1 MAHSVENS
9 YCFLPAT
16 DLFAME
22 RPIPTGHK
30 IEAGHGADP
39 PQPGAARRKLAVIL
53 SADVKEFGRRMEAD
67 EEGTLRTLL
76 AYRAM
81 MDQFIVRHGGRIVG
95 TAGDSVLAEFSS
107 PVEAARCAS
116 EIQDEL
122 AKRNSSIPRDRRLE
136 FRVGINLG
144 DVIVEGTDLFGDG
157 VNVAAR
163 LQALAEAGGILVSG
177 GVYDQIKSKLPFGY
191 DFLGEQKV
199 KNLTEPVR
207 IYRVHQDPARSRRA
221 TRAGWRRWRSLAV
234 VVLIALA
241 AGVAIWRA
249 DPSLAPRL
257 LGPIASSGPLR
268 TPAQASIA
276 VLPFADQSSG
286 QSNEYFSDGI
296 SEDLVSALGRFS
308 NVSIA
313 SWSAVAR
320 YKGAVVSPA
329 QLQRELGVRYVV
341 DGNVRRA
348 GSRVRVTVR
357 LSETENGTLL
367 WSQQYDE
374 PVDDIFTLQDR
385 IVRHIVSAMSIRVTY
400 LEQERALA
408 KTTKN
413 LSAYDEY
420 LRGRQVFRETTNS
433 ANLRSRGFFEKAIE
447 LDPNYADAIAMLA
460 WTYSKAADLGWTER
474 PHKAL
479 EQAHD
484 LAQAALRLNPSNE
497 LAHVLLAVNYTYRR
511 QFDLALSELQHA
523 AKANPNYGGE
533 NYADRG
539 WVLLLAGRSGEAISV
554 LEDALRVDPH
564 PVPGAF
570 FTLGL
575 AYYLNER
582 YGDAVAILEAAIGRH
597 PQHRSLYVALA
608 ASYGETERLDH
619 AKRVAANLRSL
630 DPFFEVDR
638 FGEAFRDPADRKR
651 IQDGLRK
658 AGL

>member
-1 MAHSVENS
+1 MA
-9 YCFLPAT
+9 
-16 DLFAME
+16 
-22 RPIPTGHK
+22 RIPRK
-30 IEAGHGADP
+30 S
-39 PQPGAARRKLAVIL
+39 GAARRKLAVIL

-107 PVEAARCAS
+107 PVEAARCAC

-122 AKRNSSIPRDRRLE
+122 AKRNSSIPRDRQLE

-144 DVIVEGTDLFGDG
+144 DVIAEGNDLFGDG
-157 VNVAAR
+157 VNLAAR
-163 LQALAEAGGILVSG
+163 LQALADPGGILVSG
-177 GVYDQIKSKLPFGY
+177 GVYDQIKTKLPFGY

-207 IYRVHQDPARSRRA
+207 IYRVHQDPARRRRA
-221 TRAGWRRWRSLAV
+221 TGAGWRRWRGLAV
-234 VVLIALA
+234 VVLIVLA
-241 AGVAIWRA
+241 AGLAIWRA

-257 LGPIASSGPLR
+257 LALIAPSGPLR
-268 TPAQASIA
+268 TSAQASIA

-296 SEDLVSALGRFS
+296 SEDLVTALGRFS
-308 NVSIA
+308 NVSVA

-320 YKGAVVSPA
+320 YKGVVVSPA

-367 WSQQYDE
+367 WSEQYDE
-374 PVDDIFTLQDR
+374 PVDDIFALQDR
-385 IVRHIVSAMSIRVTY
+385 IVRRIVSAMAIRVTY
-400 LEQERALA
+400 REQERASA

-420 LRGRQVFRETTNS
+420 LRGRQVFRRLTLS
-433 ANLRSRGFFEKAIE
+433 ANLQSRGFFEKAIE
-447 LDPNYADAIAMLA
+447 LDPNYADALAMLA

-474 PHKAL
+474 PHKAF
-479 EQAHD
+479 ERAHD
-484 LAQAALRLNPSNE
+484 LAQAALRVNPSNE
-497 LAHVLLAVNYTYRR
+497 LAHVLLAVNYTYHRE
-511 QFDLALSELQHA
+511 FDLALSELQHA
-523 AKANPNYGGE
+523 AKANPNYGGDSSE
-533 NYADRG
+533 RG

-554 LEDALRVDPH
+554 LEDAVRFDPH
-564 PVPGAF
+564 PMPNVPF
-570 FTLGL
+570 LLGL

-582 YGDAVAILEAAIGRH
+582 YSDAIAILEAAIGRH

-608 ASYGETERLDH
+608 ASYGETGRLDH
-619 AKRVAANLRSL
+619 AKRAAANLRSL
-630 DPFFEVDR
+630 DPFFEVDQ

>member
-1 MAHSVENS
+1 MPTAHE
-9 YCFLPAT
+9 
-16 DLFAME
+16 
-22 RPIPTGHK
+22 
-30 IEAGHGADP
+30 IEAGHGANP
-39 PQPGAARRKLAVIL
+39 PESGAARRKLTVIL
-53 SADVKEFGRRMEAD
+53 SADVKGFGRRMEAD

-107 PVEAARCAS
+107 PVEAARCAC

-144 DVIVEGTDLFGDG
+144 DVIAEGNDLFGDG
-157 VNVAAR
+157 VNLAAR
-163 LQALAEAGGILVSG
+163 LQALADPGGILVSG
-177 GVYDQIKSKLPFGY
+177 GVYDQIKTKLPFGY

-207 IYRVHQDPARSRRA
+207 IYRVHQDPARRRRA
-221 TRAGWRRWRSLAV
+221 TGAGWRRWRSFTV
-234 VVLIALA
+234 VVLIVLA
-241 AGVAIWRA
+241 AGLAVWRTA
-249 DPSLAPRL
+249 PSLAPQL
-257 LGPIASSGPLR
+257 LGLIASSGPLR
-268 TPAQASIA
+268 TSAQASIA

-296 SEDLVSALGRFS
+296 SEDLVTALGRFS
-308 NVSIA
+308 NVSVA

-320 YKGAVVSPA
+320 YKGVVVSPA

-341 DGNVRRA
+341 DGNVRRV

-367 WSQQYDE
+367 WSEQYDE
-374 PVDDIFTLQDR
+374 PVDDIFALQDR
-385 IVRHIVSAMSIRVTY
+385 IVRRIVSAMAVRVTY
-400 LEQERALA
+400 LEQERASA

-420 LRGRQVFRETTNS
+420 LRGRQVFRQFTLS

-447 LDPNYADAIAMLA
+447 LDPNYADALAMLA
-460 WTYSKAADLGWTER
+460 WTYCKAADLGWTER

-497 LAHVLLAVNYTYRR
+497 LAHVLLAVVYAYRR

-523 AKANPNYGGE
+523 AKANPNYGGNSE
-533 NYADRG
+533 RG

-554 LEDALRVDPH
+554 LEDVLRFDPH
-564 PVPGAF
+564 PVPTVF
-570 FTLGL
+570 FSLGL

-582 YGDAVAILEAAIGRH
+582 YSDAIAILEAAIGRH

-608 ASYGETERLDH
+608 AAYGETGRLDH

-630 DPFFEVDR
+630 DPFFAADQ
-638 FGEAFRDPADRKR
+638 FGEVFRDPAERKR